1 MKRFSP
7 DNGTTWYG
15 NNCDCNDNISG
26 IEEYLY
32 VNWIQIENFMEDE
45 PRKVVEDAV
54 EDAVAE
60 NYSTRLEIYL
70 SHAENDLIMP

>member
-15 NNCDCNDNISG
+15 HDCDCDGNISG

-32 VNWIQIENFMEDE
+32 VNWLQIENFMEDE
-45 PRKVVEDAV
+45 SRKVVEDAIA
-54 EDAVAE
+54 DTPIE
-60 NYSTRLEIYL
+60 NYATRLEIYL
-70 SHAENDLIMP
+70 SHTENDLIMP